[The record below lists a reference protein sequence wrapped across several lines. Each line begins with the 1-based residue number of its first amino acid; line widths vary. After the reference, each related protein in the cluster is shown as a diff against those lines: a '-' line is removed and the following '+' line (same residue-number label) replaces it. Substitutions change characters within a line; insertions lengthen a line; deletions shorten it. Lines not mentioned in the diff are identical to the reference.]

1 MNQHF
6 APASPMTPEPE
17 VLFEIRGQLGHI
29 TLNRPRSINALN
41 HAMVQMIRRQL
52 AAWSTDDRVRTVLVT
67 GSGERGL
74 CAGGDIVSLYRDARD
89 GDGRASADFWR
100 DEYRLNVEIAN
111 FTKPYV
117 AVQDGLVLGGG
128 IGISAH
134 GSHRI
139 VTERSKLGMP
149 ETGIG
154 FIPDVGGTRLLS
166 HAPGELG
173 TYLALTAGSVR
184 GADAIALGLSDSWV
198 PSARIPELIAALETM
213 AADDAV
219 AAVAGQAPVAGLLAH
234 RSWIDPSFSADSVA
248 EIVERLR
255 HSSQADAR
263 VAAETV
269 TSKSPTALAV
279 TLESLRRARHLNSLE
294 DTIRQEF
301 RVSLRALR
309 AHDFAEGVRAQ
320 VVDKDRLPN
329 WEPAVLDEVTTES
342 IDTYFASLGD
352 DELELRSS
360 GLQTH

>member
-1 MNQHF
+1 MNQQLPPN
-6 APASPMTPEPE
+6 AQVTPEQE
-17 VLFEIRGQLGHI
+17 VLFEVRGHLGHI
-29 TLNRPRSINALN
+29 TLNRPRAINALN
-41 HAMVQMIRRQL
+41 HAMVKMVLAQL
-52 AAWSTDDRVRTVLVT
+52 EAWSMDRRVSTVLVT

-74 CAGGDIVSLYRDARD
+74 CAGGDIVSLYRDARE

-111 FTKPYV
+111 YPKPYV

-166 HAPGELG
+166 RAPGELG
-173 TYLALTAGSVR
+173 TYLALTAGSVG

-198 PSARIPELIAALETM
+198 PSARIPELIAALENL

-219 AAVAGQAPVAGLLAH
+219 AAVVGQAPVAGLLAH
-234 RSWIDPSFSADSVA
+234 RAWIDPAFSADSVA

-255 HSSQADAR
+255 HSGTKEAR
-263 VAAETV
+263 EAATAV

-279 TLESLRRARHLNSLE
+279 TLESLRRARHLDSLE
-294 DTIRQEF
+294 DTMQQEF

-329 WEPAVLDEVTTES
+329 WDPAGLHDVTTEL
-342 IDTYFASLGD
+342 INAYFASLGD

-360 GLQTH
+360 GLQTR